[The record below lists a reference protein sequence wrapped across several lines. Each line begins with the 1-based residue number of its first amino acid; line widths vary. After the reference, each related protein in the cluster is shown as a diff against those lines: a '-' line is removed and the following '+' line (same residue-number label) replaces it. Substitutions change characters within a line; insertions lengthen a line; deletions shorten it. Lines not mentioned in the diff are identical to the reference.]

1 MATAGLTSIGG
12 NEVEAGRVITLAPQ
26 TLYFGINNF
35 SMPQQL
41 TVSRGAPM
49 LTHAPAPIECYWLFG
64 KPRPLATCEKRA
76 LQLALHWHAVLTP
89 CRK

>member
-12 NEVEAGRVITLAPQ
+12 NGVEAGRVITLAPQ

-41 TVSRGAPM
+41 TVSRGAPV
-49 LTHAPAPIECYWLFG
+49 LKHAPAPLKYYWLLA
-64 KPRPLATCEKRA
+64 KPGPLATCKKRA
-76 LQLALHWHAVLTP
+76 LQLALHRHAVSKP
-89 CRK
+89 CRR